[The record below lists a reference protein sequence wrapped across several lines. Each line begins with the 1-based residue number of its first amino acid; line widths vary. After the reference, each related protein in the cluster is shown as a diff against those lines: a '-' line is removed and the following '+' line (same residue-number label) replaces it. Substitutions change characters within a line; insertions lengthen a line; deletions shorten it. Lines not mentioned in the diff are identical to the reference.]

1 MLEHQHVC
9 HRKIQGLLV
18 EKECMICVVPR
29 SFNSLT
35 GQIKFVDNSS
45 VLNFPGM
52 RAEEWQ
58 CPRVV
63 CVGVLS

>member
-1 MLEHQHVC
+1 M
-9 HRKIQGLLV
+9 K
-18 EKECMICVVPR
+18 KECMICVVPR

-35 GQIKFVDNSS
+35 GRIKFVDNSS

-58 CPRVV
+58 CPLRAMVDPV
-63 CVGVLS
+63 ERR

>member
-1 MLEHQHVC
+1 M
-9 HRKIQGLLV
+9 K
-18 EKECMICVVPR
+18 KECMICVVPR